1 MKWSRKSAYSIQSG
15 EFVICKTT
23 HSGVD
28 RYTLWRG
35 FQGVSE
41 HSTASEAKARAKRES
56 AA

>member
-15 EFVICKTT
+15 EFVICKTV

-35 FQGVSE
+35 TRDISD
-41 HSTASEAKARAKRES
+41 HSTADEAKAQAKREN